1 MPRHR
6 RQRRRH
12 PALHDARSLDRH
24 GLRLRWLHW
33 LRLGRSG
40 GLPKVRAVIQPEV
53 GVAHARAATVTD
65 GPLYRSEHPAC
76 ATGQYRLPLWK
87 SYRRFLFLSQKS
99 SPATFDAFCAEL
111 PPASAT
117 VAFMGPAP
125 FFPSWKESPTP
136 TTNAPAAGVYST
148 QPFGQACRLNANTV
162 CSGRSCAWAGSV
174 AALRRINENRQAI
187 RMRNP
192 S

>member
-1 MPRHR
+1 M
-6 RQRRRH
+6 
-12 PALHDARSLDRH
+12 
-24 GLRLRWLHW
+24 
-33 LRLGRSG
+33 
-40 GLPKVRAVIQPEV
+40 
-53 GVAHARAATVTD
+53 TD
-65 GPLYRSEHPAC
+65 GALYRREHPTRAPW
-76 ATGQYRLPLWK
+76 QYRLPLWK

-99 SPATFDAFCAEL
+99 SPATFDAFAEL

-125 FFPSWKESPTP
+125 FFPSWKASPTP
-136 TTNAPAAGVYST
+136 TTKAPAAGVYSA

-174 AALRRINENRQAI
+174 AALRMINENKLAI

-192 S
+192 SCASPRKRRLGNHKSDFKRMANEHASKHA